1 MKSLAG
7 PQKRHIFGQT
17 DDGDDFMV
25 LILAFSEE
33 HNTRTFTVY
42 PTTGDADAQT
52 NGVTYTINC
61 ASATFE
67 PGE

>member
-1 MKSLAG
+1 MQML
-7 PQKRHIFGQT
+7 
-17 DDGDDFMV
+17 
-25 LILAFSEE
+25 SEE